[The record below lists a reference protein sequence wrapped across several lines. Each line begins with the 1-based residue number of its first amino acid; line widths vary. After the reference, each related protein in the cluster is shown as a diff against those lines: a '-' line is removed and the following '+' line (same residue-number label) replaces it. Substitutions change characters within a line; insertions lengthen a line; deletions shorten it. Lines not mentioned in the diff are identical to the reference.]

1 MSELPLKFSTER
13 LWFVDTL
20 NKISK
25 ANDASNQSQKFGYS
39 WLMKN
44 FALAFCSIKTE
55 KLQLK
60 TFGCIE
66 RLFLFVFFVDT

>member
-44 FALAFCSIKTE
+44 FVLD
-55 KLQLK
+55 
-60 TFGCIE
+60 
-66 RLFLFVFFVDT
+66 FVQ